1 MLSDLVGLI
10 VTMAPVIGLFVWT
23 ARAERRQE
31 QAWLIRADVDAGARV
46 ALSGESLLAI
56 NVECPTA
63 WQPGEVRLAT
73 PSGYE
78 SVLGQ
83 AAHAVLARVP
93 AGYDVVIQCGGGA

>member
-1 MLSDLVGLI
+1 MLSDLVGLA
-10 VTMAPVIGLFVWT
+10 VTVGPVVGVLVWA

-31 QAWLIRADVDAGARV
+31 EALLIRAEVDATARV

-56 NVECPTA
+56 EVECPTA
-63 WQPGEVRLAT
+63 WHPGEVRLAT

-93 AGYDVVIQCGGGA
+93 AGYDVVIHCGGGA